1 MEGRKNSDKNGLIW
15 YNIHNKNKIGKEGV
29 FVNLYEVLEN
39 VKQWTREVGKL
50 QLEKYNS
57 KVKYTSKSTVVDM
70 VTEVDILSE
79 KIIIDKIKNTY
90 PNHSILSEEEGEI
103 KSESE
108 YLWVIDPLDGTNN
121 YLHAF
126 PIFCVSI
133 ALKKGEETVL
143 GVIYVPRLDEMY
155 HAIKG
160 EGAFLNDEKIEV
172 AEKENLEQCILTT
185 GFPYDKKISKHNN
198 VNLFNNLVTEI
209 QGVRRTGSAAFD
221 LCCVACGRIDGYW
234 ELKLGPWDL
243 AAGALIVEEAG
254 GKVITSYLKKEN
266 GEIGVNIIAGNE
278 NVVEKVLGKL
288 NEVSNYFNK

>member
-1 MEGRKNSDKNGLIW
+1 MW
-15 YNIHNKNKIGKEGV
+15 YNIHNKNKVGKEGV

-39 VKQWTREVGKL
+39 VKLWTREVGKL

-79 KIIIDKIKNTY
+79 KIIIDNIKNTY
-90 PNHSILSEEEGEI
+90 PDHAILSEEEGEI

-143 GVIYVPRLDEMY
+143 GVIYVPRLDEMFY
-155 HAIKG
+155 AIKG
-160 EGAFLNDEKIEV
+160 EGAFLNNEKIEV
-172 AEKENLEQCILTT
+172 AKKENLEQCILTT

-198 VNLFNNLVTEI
+198 VNLFTNIITEL
-209 QGVRRTGSAAFD
+209 QGIRRTGSAAFD

-234 ELKLGPWDL
+234 ELKLGLWDL

-254 GKVITSYLKKEN
+254 GKVMTSYLNKEN
-266 GEIGVNIIAGNE
+266 GEMGVNIIAGNE
-278 NVVEKVLGKL
+278 TVVEKVLGKL

>member
-1 MEGRKNSDKNGLIW
+1 M
-15 YNIHNKNKIGKEGV
+15 
-29 FVNLYEVLEN
+29 NLYEVLEN
-39 VKQWTREVGKL
+39 VKLWTREVGKL

-57 KVKYTSKSTVVDM
+57 KIKYTSKSTVVDM

-79 KIIIDKIKNTY
+79 KIIIDKIKSTY
-90 PNHSILSEEEGEI
+90 PDHAILSEEEGEI

-143 GVIYVPRLDEMY
+143 GVIYVPRLDEMFW
-155 HAIKG
+155 AIKG

-172 AEKENLEQCILTT
+172 AQKGNLEQCILAT

-198 VNLFNNLVTEI
+198 VNLFTNIITEL
-209 QGVRRTGSAAFD
+209 QGIRRTGSAAFD

-234 ELKLGPWDL
+234 ELKLGLWDL

-254 GKVITSYLKKEN
+254 GKVMTSYLSKEN
-266 GEIGVNIIAGNE
+266 GEMGVNIIAGNE
-278 NVVEKVLGKL
+278 IVVEKVLGKL